1 MRFADKIVLVVG
13 GNSGIGLASARA
25 FAAEGAQVYL
35 TGRSQE
41 TIDAA
46 VAAIPG
52 ATGFRGDIADAD
64 ALTPVVEAI
73 GARHG
78 RIDVLFVNAGVGAF
92 APVRD
97 VTPTLWDEVHAVNLR
112 GCFFAVQRALP
123 LLGRG
128 SAIVVTGSIG
138 ADAAIPGNMMY
149 AASKAGLRA
158 VVRILAKELVGE
170 GIRVNMVSPGPI
182 DTPLID
188 RNIGMSEAEAGALRQ
203 AMIDAVPMRRMG
215 EAEEVA
221 RTVLF
226 LASDEA
232 SFITSA
238 DVRVDGGALDLG

>member
-1 MRFADKIVLVVG
+1 
-13 GNSGIGLASARA
+13 
-25 FAAEGAQVYL
+25 
-35 TGRSQE
+35 
-41 TIDAA
+41 
-46 VAAIPG
+46 
-52 ATGFRGDIADAD
+52 
-64 ALTPVVEAI
+64 
-73 GARHG
+73 
-78 RIDVLFVNAGVGAF
+78 
-92 APVRD
+92 
-97 VTPTLWDEVHAVNLR
+97 
-112 GCFFAVQRALP
+112 
-123 LLGRG
+123 
-128 SAIVVTGSIG
+128 
-138 ADAAIPGNMMY
+138 MY

-203 AMIDAVPMRRMG
+203 AMIDAVPMGRMG